1 MMMTGHPN
9 QLINMV
15 THTCECDFVTI
26 DSGKIDLLVKNS
38 PEFKKVVLTGG
49 GYPGI
54 TEDEETVAVSA
65 IFVVGKSVDKK
76 IVENFLT
83 LLNSRLS
90 RFKSSDPV
98 LYDIE
103 DSEFTSGFVIP
114 GFNAETQQ

>member
-26 DSGKIDLLVKNS
+26 DSDKIDLLVKNS
-38 PEFKKVVLTGG
+38 PEFKKVVLAAG

-54 TEDEETVAVSA
+54 SQDEETVAVST
-65 IFVVGKSVDKK
+65 IFVASKSVDKK

-103 DSEFTSGFVIP
+103 DSDFTRGFVIP
-114 GFNAETQQ
+114 GFKTDTKQ